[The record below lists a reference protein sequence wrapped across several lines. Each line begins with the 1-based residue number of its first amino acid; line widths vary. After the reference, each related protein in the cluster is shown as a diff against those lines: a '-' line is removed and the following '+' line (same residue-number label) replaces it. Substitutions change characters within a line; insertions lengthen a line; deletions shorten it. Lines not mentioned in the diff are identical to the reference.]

1 MATADTRTPVTVLT
15 GFLGSGKTTL
25 LNYILT
31 ADHGKKFAVIENEFG
46 VVGVDEGL
54 LVAQEASKDTII
66 EVKNGCICC
75 TVRGD
80 LIETLAN
87 IEKKIKNGK
96 HIDGII
102 IETTGL
108 ADPAP
113 VCQTFFIEDDI
124 QKAYRIDAVV
134 TVVDAKHIIQH
145 LHEQKPKGV
154 ENEAVEQVAFADKI
168 LLNKTDLVTEEELE
182 NIEAEL
188 RSINKYCNIIRT
200 CFKKEAPDMSEI
212 LSLGAFDLDKVI
224 EMDADFLGPQQN
236 PHGHGTSKVKPHVHD
251 HSVTSEGWIITEGP
265 LVLNKLQRWISEL
278 MQKYNNELYRY
289 KGVIHIAG
297 KDEKFLFQG
306 VHMLFGGDFQGKWGP
321 NEERKSMFCF
331 IGKNLKEMD
340 LEKGFRE
347 CIAKPLRFDVGS
359 KVKARVSSGYEP
371 GTVLKQWDEG
381 NAYRIKLNTGV
392 EVWGPVDDDMF
403 VQKG

>member
-1 MATADTRTPVTVLT
+1 MANDSRVPVLVLT

-25 LNYILT
+25 LNHILS
-31 ADHGKKFAVIENEFG
+31 ADHGKKIAVIENEFG

-54 LVAQEASKDTII
+54 LVAQEASEDTII

-80 LIETLAN
+80 LVETLHKIKKKMKN
-87 IEKKIKNGK
+87 KKID
-96 HIDGII
+96 HII

-124 QKAYRIDAVV
+124 AKVFRIDAVV
-134 TVVDAKHIIQH
+134 TVVDAKHILQH
-145 LHEQKPKGV
+145 LHEEKPKGV
-154 ENEAVEQVAFADKI
+154 QNEAVEQIAFADKI
-168 LLNKTDLVTEEELE
+168 LLNKTDLATEEELA
-182 NIEAEL
+182 NIEAEIK
-188 RSINKYCNIIRT
+188 SINKYCKIIRT
-200 CFKKEAPDMSEI
+200 CFKKEAPNMDEI
-212 LSLGAFDLDKVI
+212 LSLSAFDLDKVV
-224 EMDADFLGPQQN
+224 EMDPNFLGAQTN
-236 PHGHGTSKVKPHVHD
+236 PHGHGASKIKPHVHD

-265 LVLNKLQRWISEL
+265 LILHKLQSWISEL

-289 KGVIHIAG
+289 KGVIEIAG

-347 CIAKPLRFDVGS
+347 CIASPLRFQVGS

-371 GTVLKQWDEG
+371 GTIIKLWDEG
-381 NAYRIKLNTGV
+381 NAYRIKLHTGV
-392 EVWGPVDDDMF
+392 EVWGPIDNDTF
-403 VQKG
+403 VMEG